1 MECSPRTTR
10 RTTRTR
16 KRGHHSGSPETR
28 MIGNRNDT
36 TRKFLSMNHKRKR
49 FVRLA
54 ALLTVIA
61 LAFAACATQ
70 PVPQAMNPPGFW
82 MGVVHGLTAIFALVG
97 ELFTNYRVYAF
108 PNSG

>member
-1 MECSPRTTR
+1 
-10 RTTRTR
+10 
-16 KRGHHSGSPETR
+16 
-28 MIGNRNDT
+28 
-36 TRKFLSMNHKRKR
+36 MNHKRKR

-108 PNSG
+108 PNSGGLYDLGFIIGVSAAFGGGGAAAR